1 MRVNLIRRGKD
12 LRGDSGVTMV
22 ELMIA
27 GVVMVVGFLGLMVLI
42 TTAIATN
49 NRNKMDTNATLVAQM
64 VMEEIK
70 SNYATGVSPVLTDC
84 AGNSWTI
91 AYAPGGAAGS
101 SGIIDFSESS
111 PPTNYF
117 MNYTVCT
124 ANGGQ
129 ATYDVRWRIRAV
141 TANTSVVTIS
151 SKTKG
156 GSSDLKYFALPVTL
170 RGYAG
175 L

>member
-1 MRVNLIRRGKD
+1 MI
-12 LRGDSGVTMV
+12 

-27 GVVMVVGFLGLMVLI
+27 GMVMVVGFLGMMVLI

-49 NRNKMDTNATLVAQM
+49 NRNKMETNATLAAQM
-64 VMEEIK
+64 VLEEIK
-70 SNYATGVSPVLTDC
+70 SNYATGIIPVLTDC
-84 AGNSWTI
+84 AGNNWTI
-91 AYAPGGAAGS
+91 AYAAGGAAGS
-101 SGIIDFSESS
+101 GATIDFTEAS

-129 ATYDVRWRIRAV
+129 ATYDVRWRIQAL
-141 TANTSVVTIS
+141 TANTSVVTVA
-151 SKTKG
+151 SKTRG
-156 GSSDLKYFALPVTL
+156 GSSDLKYFALPVVL